1 VIAEIR
7 GVFDP
12 RQRSP
17 PARSLRWAIMSNRYA
32 LAAAVLASFAVAA
45 CGQSGQSTS
54 GPGAPSAAPTPT
66 PAATAPAAEGRKVQI
81 TANDQMKF
89 SVLEIRAK
97 AGERLSV
104 TLANTGTTPKF
115 SMGHN
120 WVLLGLAANVDSFL
134 TAAAEA
140 PTTEYVPAARRADIL
155 ASTKLLGPGEHDTA
169 TFAAPASPG
178 RYPFICS
185 FPGHAQVGMRG
196 VLIVE

>member
-1 VIAEIR
+1 VIREFL

-17 PARSLRWAIMSNRYA
+17 PAGSLRWAIMSNRYA
-32 LAAAVLASFAVAA
+32 LAAALAASVALSA
-45 CGQSGQSTS
+45 CGQSGQPAS
-54 GPGAPSAAPTPT
+54 GPGGSSAAPA
-66 PAATAPAAEGRKVQI
+66 PAAAAPAAEGRKVEI

-89 SVLEIRAK
+89 SVIELRAK

-104 TLANTGTTPKF
+104 SLVNKGTTPKF

-120 WVLLGLAANVDSFL
+120 WVLLTLGANVETFL
-134 TAAAEA
+134 VAAAEA

-155 ASTKLLGPGEHDTA
+155 AATKLLGPGERDTA
-169 TFAAPASPG
+169 TFAAPAAPG